1 MLNHSFLIKT
11 RLNKSNSH
19 QFFSQTL
26 HKKVEEWKTL
36 EKCCCETTTQ
46 LIEVRVK
53 HSQHCRRDRRT
64 ATPQHWN
71 IKNHSSR
78 WLFFHLPAL
87 TVLDDRDFL
96 LFRWWVASR
105 KIGKKRIS
113 FSLAGTNRRKW
124 MIVIVSSDLSRPKIH
139 VNNWWFLYGARSST
153 GICSWKLWRV
163 TYAWTF
169 QIPFSSL
176 STLGNS
182 FKRFDSL
189 R

>member
-1 MLNHSFLIKT
+1 M
-11 RLNKSNSH
+11 
-19 QFFSQTL
+19 
-26 HKKVEEWKTL
+26 EERKTL

-64 ATPQHWN
+64 ATPQQWN
-71 IKNHSSR
+71 IENHSSR
-78 WLFFHLPAL
+78 WLLCTFPCWWFWMTEIVFF
-87 TVLDDRDFL
+87 FCC
-96 LFRWWVASR
+96 WVASR

-124 MIVIVSSDLSRPKIH
+124 MIVIVSSDLPRPKIH
-139 VNNWWFLYGARSST
+139 VDNWWFLYGARPST
-153 GICSWKLWRV
+153 GICSWKFGRV

-169 QIPFSSL
+169 HLKFSSL
-176 STLGNS
+176 STLGTL